1 MSKKVIIVAML
12 LVAIIS
18 PMFAVTGQLQ
28 TDGSQETS
36 GTGTGAAGTF
46 IANFIKVVVI
56 IAGAIFLAKGTF
68 DLVRALIQSS
78 HDPNAVGK
86 SLIQMVIGVIILLI
100 YFFGL
105 KFVFG
110 TSSGSSTDP
119 TNVMEGIQ
127 GALVNLPLV

>member
-1 MSKKVIIVAML
+1 MSKKFVLIAML
-12 LVAIIS
+12 LIAIVS
-18 PMFAVTGQLQ
+18 PMFAVTSQLQ
-28 TDGSQETS
+28 TDGSEAAS

-68 DLVRALIQSS
+68 DLVRALIQSA

-86 SLIQMVIGVIILLI
+86 SLIQMVIGVILLLV

-110 TSSGSSTDP
+110 TGSGGSSDP

-127 GALVNLPLV
+127 GALVSLPLL